1 MATPPKVLVGL
12 QEPSLPDFSGSS
24 GNARLKVCLACLW
37 LEAQEKELV
46 CKVEFD
52 FKLQIRQL
60 ATEAEKKV
68 DLKQLEVEAMKLSQ
82 SQSSRSSPV
91 NSDHQRL
98 SDNACRFD
106 VSKNIVLVPTF
117 R

>member
-24 GNARLKVCLACLW
+24 GNARLKVCLAW
-37 LEAQEKELV
+37 KAQEKELV

-68 DLKQLEVEAMKLSQ
+68 NLKQLEVEAMRLSQ

-91 NSDHQRL
+91 NSDH
-98 SDNACRFD
+98 
-106 VSKNIVLVPTF
+106 
-117 R
+117 

>member
-52 FKLQIRQL
+52 FKLQICQL

-68 DLKQLEVEAMKLSQ
+68 NLKQLEVEAM
-82 SQSSRSSPV
+82 
-91 NSDHQRL
+91 RL
-98 SDNACRFD
+98 S
-106 VSKNIVLVPTF
+106 
-117 R
+117 

>member
-1 MATPPKVLVGL
+1 M
-12 QEPSLPDFSGSS
+12 
-24 GNARLKVCLACLW
+24 
-37 LEAQEKELV
+37 

-68 DLKQLEVEAMKLSQ
+68 NLKQLEAMRLSQ

-91 NSDHQRL
+91 NSDH
-98 SDNACRFD
+98 
-106 VSKNIVLVPTF
+106 
-117 R
+117 